1 MSLTFLSQQN
11 TLNTTTG
18 DNMKI
23 GDLVKGI
30 SGELFVITS
39 QECEG
44 YVDVYAVGSGNSW
57 LVPIEH
63 LEVICK

>member
-1 MSLTFLSQQN
+1 
-11 TLNTTTG
+11 
-18 DNMKI
+18 MKI

-39 QECEG
+39 EECEG
-44 YVDVYAVGSGNSW
+44 YVDVYSVESGNRW

-63 LEVICK
+63 LEVIK